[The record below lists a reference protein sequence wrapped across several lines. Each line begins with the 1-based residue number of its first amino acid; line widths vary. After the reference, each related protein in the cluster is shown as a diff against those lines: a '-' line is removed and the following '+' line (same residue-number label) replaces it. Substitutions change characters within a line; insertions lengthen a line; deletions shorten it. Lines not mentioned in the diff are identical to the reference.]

1 MSHENDH
8 ACCGGHA
15 APDQALRDPVCGMSV
30 TRDSKH
36 HCSHQGQDYYFCSAR
51 CLQRFQA
58 APADYLGERPPA
70 PPADPN
76 AIYTCPMHPEV
87 EQQGPGT
94 CPKCGMAL
102 EPAMPSA
109 EEEDNPEL
117 IDFSRR
123 FWWTL
128 PLSVAVMV
136 ISMVHVLPVQWQ
148 RWVELILAT
157 PVVLWAGLPFYQ
169 RAVASLQNR
178 HPNMWTL
185 IGLGSGVAYV
195 YSVAATVV
203 PQIFPDALR
212 MDGQVA
218 VYFEAATMIISLTLL
233 GQVLELR
240 ARARTGEALRS
251 LLRLAPDIAH
261 RVDDNDQE
269 SDIPLAQVEL
279 GDRLRVRPGEKI
291 PVDGEVLEGR
301 SDVDESMLTGESLP
315 VSKQTGDRVIGS
327 SING

>member
-1 MSHENDH
+1 
-8 ACCGGHA
+8 
-15 APDQALRDPVCGMSV
+15 
-30 TRDSKH
+30 
-36 HCSHQGQDYYFCSAR
+36 DYYFCSAR

-58 APADYLGERPPA
+58 APADYLGERPAA

-136 ISMVHVLPVQWQ
+136 ISMVHILPVQWQ

-169 RAVASLQNR
+169 RAVA
-178 HPNMWTL
+178 
-185 IGLGSGVAYV
+185 
-195 YSVAATVV
+195 
-203 PQIFPDALR
+203 
-212 MDGQVA
+212 
-218 VYFEAATMIISLTLL
+218 
-233 GQVLELR
+233 
-240 ARARTGEALRS
+240 
-251 LLRLAPDIAH
+251 
-261 RVDDNDQE
+261 
-269 SDIPLAQVEL
+269 
-279 GDRLRVRPGEKI
+279 
-291 PVDGEVLEGR
+291 
-301 SDVDESMLTGESLP
+301 
-315 VSKQTGDRVIGS
+315 
-327 SING
+327 